1 MEDSFSPKR
10 PSAINDLEVSRHEDG
25 EDEIAEMDPE
35 GRYYRYTEL
44 VGKGRF
50 KQIFKAFDTQIG
62 IDVAWSKLNADAH
75 HLSEDQL
82 RSVMAEM
89 QQGIDLEHPNII
101 RCFKCWEDEQQH
113 CINLITELFTSG
125 NLRQYRNLH
134 KHLDLKAVKRMA
146 RQILQGLKY
155 LHGEGVTHGDLRC
168 DKIYVNGHSGEIK
181 VGDLGLQTLLP
192 KRWEA
197 GDVGHM
203 HASSMADDVFA
214 FGLCML
220 ELFTLKQLDAQHCQ
234 EWPQYLSDI
243 PDEEAQAFVAKC
255 LGDEAQRPSA
265 EQLLEDPFLQP
276 KRPPPPAEPKPDESG
291 LAEQEGGALAGR
303 DKRRTDEAEG
313 DNQPIAIGKLRGED
327 YLFEFQVG
335 RRAGAAARCGCR
347 ALQGAAGLRAQ
358 GRWRWCP
365 RGRLQPARRSW
376 LRAASAAAA
385 RPRAGPAAAQL
396 LRRLTAA
403 AAAAAAAPAPA
414 GQGQGGQDALPAG
427 HDARG
432 RRQRRDG
439 RAGPGRL
446 PHPRLCLRPRCG
458 HRRQPGQRDRCAA
471 RAAAAARAPGLPRC
485 CFCRA
490 PRGRPAPRA
499 GSAPRLPAAPA
510 ELLQLSSRPA
520 RAALPAQARSSP

>member
-1 MEDSFSPKR
+1 MESESYSPKR
-10 PSAINDLEVSRHEDG
+10 PSAINDLEVSRHDDG

-75 HLSEDQL
+75 RLSEEQL
-82 RSVMAEM
+82 HSVMAEM
-89 QQGIDLEHPNII
+89 QQGIDLDRSNII
-101 RCFKCWEDEQQH
+101 RCFKCWEDDQQH

-146 RQILQGLKY
+146 RQILLGLKY
-155 LHGEGVTHGDLRC
+155 LHSREPTPVTHGDLRC

-203 HASSMADDVFA
+203 HASSAADDIFA

-234 EWPQYLSDI
+234 EWPQHLGDI

-255 LGDEAQRPSA
+255 LGEEPQRPSA
-265 EQLLEDPFLQP
+265 EQLLEDVFLLP
-276 KRPPPPAEPKPDESG
+276 KRPAPPPEPKQDDAGMSE
-291 LAEQEGGALAGR
+291 EGQGMSR
-303 DKRRTDEAEG
+303 DKRRTDEADG

-335 RRAGAAARCGCR
+335 WRRGAGVGVWVARGCSRSTGAAWAAWAGAQCACACGWPPCVLWLVPRGRCGCGGARGCTGVAPGAGAR
-347 ALQGAAGLRAQ
+347 A
-358 GRWRWCP
+358 
-365 RGRLQPARRSW
+365 ARRA
-376 LRAASAAAA
+376 LRAAGRPVPAPRPAGRRSCCRCCAALALK
-385 RPRAGPAAAQL
+385 PAASSQQPACSGWP
-396 LRRLTAA
+396 RRLLPPDALSPPPLLA
-403 AAAAAAAPAPA
+403 SPA

-432 RRQRRDG
+432 RR
-439 RAGPGRL
+439 L
-446 PHPRLCLRPRCG
+446 
-458 HRRQPGQRDRCAA
+458 
-471 RAAAAARAPGLPRC
+471 
-485 CFCRA
+485 
-490 PRGRPAPRA
+490 
-499 GSAPRLPAAPA
+499 
-510 ELLQLSSRPA
+510 
-520 RAALPAQARSSP
+520 